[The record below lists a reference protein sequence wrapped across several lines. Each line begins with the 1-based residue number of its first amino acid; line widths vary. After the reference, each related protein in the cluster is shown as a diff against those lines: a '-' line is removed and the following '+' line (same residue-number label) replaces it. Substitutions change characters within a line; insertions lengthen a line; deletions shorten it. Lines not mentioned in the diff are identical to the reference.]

1 MKKKFYLRMCKAYVT
16 NSSNPKKWTAIAMAA
31 EWATFLLCFIEKKSD
46 DKKKRRGRNKK
57 IHERILCQCK
67 DLSFFPFLP
76 PPSHCF
82 IPLLFQIFIPA
93 FHSCCPFCSATKLNF
108 VGFYVMWSDFSFFWV
123 FQQQQKVWIEFPCD
137 CFWGSK
143 LFLWFMSSYY
153 QNWWVFSFWG
163 IWIFKILWHSWGK
176 MEDYK

>member
-46 DKKKRRGRNKK
+46 DKKNEEEGIKK
-57 IHERILCQCK
+57 YMKGFSVSAKIYHFSHSSPHHRIL
-67 DLSFFPFLP
+67 L
-76 PPSHCF
+76 CF

-93 FHSCCPFCSATKLNF
+93 FHSCCPFFSATKLNF
-108 VGFYVMWSDFSFFWV
+108 VGFYVMWSDFSFCWV

-137 CFWGSK
+137 CFWG
-143 LFLWFMSSYY
+143 
-153 QNWWVFSFWG
+153 
-163 IWIFKILWHSWGK
+163 
-176 MEDYK
+176 